1 MIVCDTYAKLKS
13 KFLVNE
19 SELVKLGVKAFIL
32 FAEGTKVNDVV
43 NLPKSQI
50 PIYTW
55 SQVMNQVG
63 SDVGNGTIYK
73 RIDN

>member
-43 NLPKSQI
+43 NLPKS
-50 PIYTW
+50 
-55 SQVMNQVG
+55 
-63 SDVGNGTIYK
+63 
-73 RIDN
+73 